1 MKVLQY
7 NAAKPYCILD
17 QKLLSNTHGSVLKI
31 THKCLMLQ
39 MVTQSQNQAE
49 EIQQIHSRVKA
60 AVTSKDDTIASLK
73 QQMHSTELMLA
84 QQHAELQSGNS

>member
-1 MKVLQY
+1 
-7 NAAKPYCILD
+7 
-17 QKLLSNTHGSVLKI
+17 
-31 THKCLMLQ
+31 
-39 MVTQSQNQAE
+39 MVTQRQKQAE
-49 EIQQIHSRVKA
+49 EIRQIHSRVKA